1 MERAILNVLRQAVGR
16 GGEVSVSTWDDMFWD
31 DTNHCLFADWR
42 EVKTGHENPMMY
54 VCDADSWL
62 LDVYH
67 SWACML
73 ISNSGVFFSQKQNPE
88 ATNDNWM
95 FPAFSDMA
103 DGGASKKATRIFRSI
118 LGEVNGLL
126 TVHTSHGIRVGATDD
141 MAFNITTS
149 IVDAIYRGGWDF
161 TGDCTMFTYMT
172 KKLHNL
178 RGGKALAGWR
188 DCAQDV
194 SAPSCECFITKVRHD
209 VLCFNFLFIF
219 NFVTLSNMW
228 IVNFITG

>member
-1 MERAILNVLRQAVGR
+1 
-16 GGEVSVSTWDDMFWD
+16 
-31 DTNHCLFADWR
+31 
-42 EVKTGHENPMMY
+42 
-54 VCDADSWL
+54 
-62 LDVYH
+62 
-67 SWACML
+67 
-73 ISNSGVFFSQKQNPE
+73 
-88 ATNDNWM
+88 
-95 FPAFSDMA
+95 MA

-209 VLCFNFLFIF
+209 VLCFNYLFIF